1 MVHHRRRAREV
12 VPSGQPDRAIKEIK
26 MLELSAVDLGALAE
40 ALEDHSDMV
49 QWFID
54 PATGEVVPWMEDG
67 DEPSPDEAGGRYIDP
82 IPSGEA
88 YGDMRDFVARVPDR
102 RVADLLSR
110 AIEGR
115 GAFRRFKDS
124 LFEFP
129 ELRETWFRFHDVRM
143 RRRAI
148 EWLVDCRLVDDSV
161 AEAALGELEDPA
173 VGKGTVDPY
182 ELAHDVA
189 GRLRDLFGS
198 RLLDVVLFGSYAT
211 GTATDESDLDLAV
224 ILSDAASPWEDAHR
238 MDQILWQKTL
248 ESGITVSTVV
258 IDAAD
263 WQRATAPLLASAKAQ
278 GRSVS

>member
-1 MVHHRRRAREV
+1 
-12 VPSGQPDRAIKEIK
+12 

-54 PATGEVVPWMEDG
+54 PATGEVLPWMEYG
-67 DEPSPDEAGGRYIDP
+67 DEPPPDEAGARYIDR
-82 IPSGEA
+82 IASGEA
-88 YGDMRDFVARVPDR
+88 YRDMQDFVARVADR
-102 RVADLLSR
+102 RAADLLGR

-115 GAFRRFKDS
+115 GAFRRFKDA

-129 ELRETWFRFHDVRM
+129 ELRETWFKFHDVRM

-148 EWLVDCRLVDDSV
+148 EWLVDCHLVDDSA
-161 AEAALGELEDPA
+161 AEAALNGLEDPP
-173 VGKGTVDPY
+173 VGQGTVDPY
-182 ELAHDVA
+182 DLAHDVA
-189 GRLRDLFGS
+189 GRLREVFGS
-198 RLLDVVLFGSYAT
+198 RLVDVVLFGSYAN

-224 ILSDAASPWEDAHR
+224 ILRDAASPWEDSHR
-238 MDQILWQKTL
+238 MDQILWEKTL

-258 IDAAD
+258 IDADD
-263 WQRATAPLLASAKAQ
+263 WQRATAPLLASAKAH

>member
-1 MVHHRRRAREV
+1 
-12 VPSGQPDRAIKEIK
+12 

-54 PATGEVVPWMEDG
+54 PTTGEVIPWVEDG
-67 DEPSPDEAGGRYIDP
+67 DEPCPDEDGARYIDP

-88 YGDMRDFVARVPDR
+88 YRAMQDFVARVPDR
-102 RVADLLSR
+102 RAADLLGRS
-110 AIEGR
+110 IEGR
-115 GAFRRFKDS
+115 GAFRRFKDT

-129 ELRETWFRFHDVRM
+129 ELRDTWFRFHDVRM

-148 EWLVDCRLVDDSV
+148 EWLVDCHLVDDSA
-161 AEAALGELEDPA
+161 AESALADLEEPPI
-173 VGKGTVDPY
+173 GPGTVDPFV
-182 ELAHDVA
+182 LAHDVA
-189 GRLRDLFGS
+189 GRLRELFGP
-198 RLLDVVLFGSYAT
+198 RLVDVVLFGSYAN

-224 ILSDAASPWEDAHR
+224 ILHDATSPWQDARR
-238 MDQILWQKTL
+238 MDQILWEETL

-258 IDAAD
+258 IDAD
-263 WQRATAPLLASAKAQ
+263 DCQQATAPLLASAKAQ